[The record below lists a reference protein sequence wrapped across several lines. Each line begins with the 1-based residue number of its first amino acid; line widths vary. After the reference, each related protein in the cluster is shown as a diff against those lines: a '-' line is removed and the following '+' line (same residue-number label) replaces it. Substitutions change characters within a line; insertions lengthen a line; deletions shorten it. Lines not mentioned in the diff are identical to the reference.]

1 MKGLY
6 RPYAALALGV
16 GAMLSTPVVAAPL
29 SPGVAAEANKLSC
42 DDVTGI
48 TSMITQVLTATP
60 DMGVDLAASLTQ
72 RCPEDAA
79 AIATAAVNADPNA
92 ATDIVYAII
101 AALPEQDR
109 DNPLITTAITPLG
122 RFQPPA
128 PPGPG
133 SYPDAP
139 LIAPWTDPRSAAPL
153 VNGPTSSP
161 L

>member
-6 RPYAALALGV
+6 RPCAALV
-16 GAMLSTPVVAAPL
+16 FGACAVLATPVAAAPL
-29 SPGVAAEANKLSC
+29 SPSVAAAANQLAC

-48 TSMITQVLTATP
+48 TTLITQVLTATP
-60 DMGVDLAASLTQ
+60 DISVELATSLTQ

-92 ATDIVYAII
+92 ATDIVFAII

-109 DNPLITTAITPLG
+109 DNPLVTTAITPLG

-133 SYPDAP
+133 TYPAAP
-139 LIAPWTDPRSAAPL
+139 LVAPWTDPRSALPF
-153 VNGPTSSP
+153 VSGPTSSP

>member
-6 RPYAALALGV
+6 GPYAALAF
-16 GAMLSTPVVAAPL
+16 GACAVLATPVAAAPLPANVVAAANQ
-29 SPGVAAEANKLSC
+29 VAC

-48 TSMITQVLTATP
+48 TTLISQVVTATP
-60 DMGVDLAASLTQ
+60 SSGVDLATALTQ
-72 RCPEDAA
+72 RCPEDVA

-92 ATDIVYAII
+92 ATDIVFAII
-101 AALPEQDR
+101 AVLPDQDR

-133 SYPDAP
+133 TYPAAP
-139 LIAPWTDPRSAAPL
+139 LVAPWTDPRGALPL
-153 VNGPTSSP
+153 VTGKTSSP